1 MQIHKTV
8 TVRLLIAAFAVALVA
23 GVVAFMFYAPTTAP
37 AGASSTAE
45 DAAVETDFEYPVNE
59 QGQTYGSLA
68 DAPSDDQAPDLVLV
82 ELPNGEEAYV
92 KSEDLFA
99 AEGENA
105 STPAEA
111 KAFEKKLEKSGGI
124 DLPAFESDGKTSA
137 GTFEGVNPTAEEE

>member
-1 MQIHKTV
+1 MKLHKITTV
-8 TVRLLIAAFAVALVA
+8 NILVAAFALALVA
-23 GVVAFMFYAPTTAP
+23 GVVVFLLNAPTTAP

-45 DAAVETDFEYPVNE
+45 DTPAETEVDYPVNE

-82 ELPNGEEAYV
+82 ELPNGEEGYV

-105 STPAEA
+105 DTPAEA
-111 KAFEKKLEKSGGI
+111 KASERKLEKAGGI
-124 DLPAFESDGKTSA
+124 DLPAFESDGKTRA
-137 GTFEGVNPTAEEE
+137 GTFEGVNPTTTEE